1 MRNRYQQPGSDR
13 TTPPA
18 AESRTTAP
26 ASGRRTPMAAR
37 KPVEVEEPV
46 APTGRRRRGEA
57 PTLPQTQQP
66 RVPAAANR
74 ESVPAKRPA
83 AGVSTGAAAPRS
95 TLMGSGTI
103 VGRVVRCQPRP
114 RRKDFL
120 HAYFGSLVNGA
131 AFSFSPVT
139 HVMTVDVS
147 SGDYL
152 TIDRNQR
159 RTVVVNLV
167 GRIYDGAIQEQDW
180 VEVTGNWSA
189 NGTLNATR
197 VFNTTNQTH
206 VELSHAVPAAVVRLM
221 TALVAGLIVW
231 ELLAGGLDL
240 PSVTAGLIAAL
251 GPVLQLAA
259 LAAVGILALWVLLR
273 PRRPY
278 YPGRRFGGKLLTL
291 LALGLLGWYLLFYA
305 PAVLEAVMVLG
316 LTLWG
321 LWMLLSTPFR

>member
-1 MRNRYQQPGSDR
+1 MRNRYQQPGSAR

-18 AESRTTAP
+18 GGHSAPAETGTARRHRRGAGSGTAP
-26 ASGRRTPMAAR
+26 QLPAEHTGRGAGRTGVPAERVQPPAVQPRTP
-37 KPVEVEEPV
+37 
-46 APTGRRRRGEA
+46 APRQGGT
-57 PTLPQTQQP
+57 
-66 RVPAAANR
+66 
-74 ESVPAKRPA
+74 
-83 AGVSTGAAAPRS
+83 AAAPRS
-95 TLMGSGTI
+95 TLMGSATV

-120 HAYFGSLVNGA
+120 HAYFGSLINGA
-131 AFSFSPVT
+131 AFSFSPVN
-139 HVMTVDVS
+139 HVVTVDVS
-147 SGDYL
+147 SEDYR

-240 PSVTAGLIAAL
+240 PSVTAGLIALL

-321 LWMLLSTPFR
+321 LWLLLSTPFR